1 MVKLVCMAAIVSL
14 SLPAL
19 ATAANIFSAR
29 DLPVRYMTDE
39 DREILKSAVAEVL
52 ARNKDGETARWE
64 NPKTGAHGDLTP
76 RATFQRAGQ
85 PCRELEVANSAKG
98 RDNRVVL
105 TLCKQAEGD
114 WKIEPQ

>member
-1 MVKLVCMAAIVSL
+1 MRKFSIVMLVLLLPCM
-14 SLPAL
+14 

-39 DREILKSAVAEVL
+39 DREILKSAVEDVL
-52 ARNKDGETARWE
+52 ERGKDGEGRHWE

-76 RATFQRAGQ
+76 RASFERDGR

-98 RDNRVVL
+98 RDNRMVL
-105 TLCKQAEGD
+105 TLCRQADGE
-114 WKIEPQ
+114 WKVQSQ